1 MSRIRDGG
9 LRRELIMTTET
20 RKSSDKA
27 QDGNDF
33 SEFKRGWRVVLLGLF
48 GICTSITAALLY
60 AFGTLVIPLE
70 QAFGWSRGDLQAA
83 ITFLFAGVAI
93 STQLVGWLYR
103 RYGLRRVAIVSIV
116 LQILGYFAITRIQ
129 GSIGWL
135 YLAFFSMPIVCAG
148 TIAITWTQLV
158 NLWFERNRG
167 LALAVILCGTGL
179 MATVL
184 PPLLSRLIAAY
195 GWQAGFIALGAMPLL
210 FTLPM
215 TLLWLRLPAQPAGA
229 ESATRKQPLQ
239 LSGMSFRQA
248 LGSGMYWGFNL
259 ALILS
264 VSLTVGMVTNL
275 VPMLQS
281 KGLSAQEASQVFS
294 TFGIS
299 IIGGRLLVG
308 YLLDRYS
315 PSLVAAISLALPALG
330 CAIFL
335 FGGAQS
341 TPLLVLATLCIGA
354 SAGAEFDLA
363 AFLMARYFGLKDYA
377 RIFGLHLCLITIVS
391 GLVPMLFGH
400 LYDVYGS
407 YSAVLVC
414 CLCCAIIGPGIL
426 LWLKMEPAFLARQH
440 SLPTRQHA

>member
-1 MSRIRDGG
+1 MHNNKNERS
-9 LRRELIMTTET
+9 
-20 RKSSDKA
+20 
-27 QDGNDF
+27 NDF

-70 QAFGWSRGDLQAA
+70 QAFGWTRGDLQAS

-93 STQLVGWLYR
+93 STQVVGWLYR
-103 RYGLRRVAIVSIV
+103 RFGLRRVALFSIV
-116 LQILGYFAITRIQ
+116 LQIVGYFAITQIQ

-135 YLAFFSMPIVCAG
+135 YFAFFTMPIVCAG

-179 MATVL
+179 MAMVL

-210 FTLPM
+210 FTLPLS
-215 TLLWLRLPAQPAGA
+215 LLWLRLPAERVSVDAVTQEKTVELHGVTFKEAL
-229 ESATRKQPLQ
+229 R
-239 LSGMSFRQA
+239 SGV
-248 LGSGMYWGFNL
+248 YWGFNV

-264 VSLTVGMVTNL
+264 VSLTVGMVTNM
-275 VPMLQS
+275 VPMLIS
-281 KGLSAQEASQVFS
+281 KGLTPQDAAQVFS

-315 PSLVAAISLALPALG
+315 PSLVAAISLALPAVG
-330 CAIFL
+330 CLIFL

-341 TPLLVLATLCIGA
+341 IPLLILATLCIGA

-414 CLCCAIIGPGIL
+414 CFCCALIGPGIL
-426 LWLKMEPAFLARQH
+426 LWLKMEPAFQARQRQLH
-440 SLPTRQHA
+440 QQHA

>member
-1 MSRIRDGG
+1 
-9 LRRELIMTTET
+9 MTTDT
-20 RKSSDKA
+20 RNRQHA
-27 QDGNDF
+27 GNDF

-70 QAFGWSRGDLQAA
+70 QAFGWSRGDLQAS
-83 ITFLFAGVAI
+83 ISFLFAGVAI
-93 STQLVGWLYR
+93 STQVVGWLYR
-103 RYGLRRVAIVSIV
+103 RYGLRRVAIVSIM
-116 LQILGYFAITRIQ
+116 LQIVGYFAITQIQ
-129 GSIGWL
+129 GSIAWL

-179 MATVL
+179 MAMIL
-184 PPLLSRLIAAY
+184 PPLLSRLIGAY

-210 FTLPM
+210 FTLPLSLM
-215 TLLWLRLPAQPAGA
+215 WLRMPVEAAGVDSSTPHAQP
-229 ESATRKQPLQ
+229 S

-248 LGSGMYWGFNL
+248 LRSGKYWGFNI

-264 VSLTVGMVTNL
+264 VSLTVGMVTNM

-281 KGLSAQEASQVFS
+281 KGLSAQQASQIFS

-315 PSLVAAISLALPALG
+315 PSLVAAVSLALPALG
-330 CAIFL
+330 CAIFF
-335 FGGAQS
+335 FGGSQHV
-341 TPLLVLATLCIGA
+341 PLLVLATLCIGA

-400 LYDVYGS
+400 LFDVYGS
-407 YSAVLVC
+407 YSAVLVSC
-414 CLCCAIIGPGIL
+414 FFCAIIGPSIL
-426 LWLKMEPAFLARQH
+426 LWLRMEPAFQALQRQ
-440 SLPTRQHA
+440 LKQQTA

>member
-1 MSRIRDGG
+1 
-9 LRRELIMTTET
+9 MTTDT
-20 RKSSDKA
+20 RERQRA
-27 QDGNDF
+27 GNDF
-33 SEFKRGWRVVLLGLF
+33 SEFRRGWRVVLLGLF

-70 QAFGWSRGDLQAA
+70 QAFGWSRGDLQAS
-83 ITFLFAGVAI
+83 ISFLFAGVAI
-93 STQLVGWLYR
+93 STQMVGWLYR
-103 RYGLRRVAIVSIV
+103 RYGLRRVAIVSIM
-116 LQILGYFAITRIQ
+116 LQIVGYFAITQIQ
-129 GSIGWL
+129 GAIAWL

-179 MATVL
+179 MAMIL
-184 PPLLSRLIAAY
+184 PPLLSRLIGAY

-210 FTLPM
+210 FTLPLALM
-215 TLLWLRLPAQPAGA
+215 WLRMPVEVAAADPLTAQP
-229 ESATRKQPLQ
+229 QPS

-248 LGSGMYWGFNL
+248 LRSGKYWGFNI

-264 VSLTVGMVTNL
+264 VSLTVGMVTNI

-281 KGLSAQEASQVFS
+281 KGLSAQQASQIFS

-315 PSLVAAISLALPALG
+315 PSLVAAVSLALPALG
-330 CAIFL
+330 CAIFF
-335 FGGAQS
+335 FGGSQHV
-341 TPLLVLATLCIGA
+341 PLLMLATLCIGA

-391 GLVPMLFGH
+391 GMVPMLFGH
-400 LYDVYGS
+400 LFDVYGS
-407 YSAVLVC
+407 YSAVLVSC
-414 CLCCAIIGPGIL
+414 FFCAIIGPIIL
-426 LWLKMEPAFLARQH
+426 LWLRMEPAFQALQRQ
-440 SLPTRQHA
+440 LKQQTA

>member
-1 MSRIRDGG
+1 MKNNKNI
-9 LRRELIMTTET
+9 TFT
-20 RKSSDKA
+20 RA
-27 QDGNDF
+27 GNDF
-33 SEFKRGWRVVLLGLF
+33 SEFRRGWHVVLLGLF
-48 GICTSITAALLY
+48 GICTSISAALLY

-70 QAFGWSRGDLQAA
+70 QAFGWSRGDLQAS
-83 ITFLFAGVAI
+83 ITFLFAGVAL
-93 STQLVGWLYR
+93 STQTVGWLYR
-103 RYGLRRVAIVSIV
+103 RYGLRRVAIGSIV
-116 LQILGYFAITRIQ
+116 LQIVGYLAITQIQ
-129 GSIGWL
+129 GSVGWL
-135 YLAFFSMPIVCAG
+135 WFAFFAMPLVCAG

-179 MATVL
+179 MAMVL

-195 GWQAGFIALGAMPLL
+195 GWQAGFVALAAMPLL

-215 TLLWLRLPAQPAGA
+215 SLIWLRLPAEQASTDAALPGKTA
-229 ESATRKQPLQ
+229 ELYGVTFK
-239 LSGMSFRQA
+239 QA
-248 LGSGMYWGFNL
+248 LRSGVYWGFNV

-264 VSLTVGMVTNL
+264 VSLTVGMVTNI

-281 KGLSAQEASQVFS
+281 KGLTPQGAAQVFS
-294 TFGIS
+294 TFGLS

-315 PSLVAAISLALPALG
+315 PSLVAAVSLVLPAAG
-330 CAIFL
+330 CLIFL
-335 FGGAQS
+335 FGGVQN

-400 LYDVYGS
+400 LYDKYGS

-414 CLCCAIIGPGIL
+414 CLCCAIVGPTIL
-426 LWLKMEPAFLARQH
+426 LSLKMEPAFQAR
-440 SLPTRQHA
+440 LRQLYVLEASSK

>member
-1 MSRIRDGG
+1 
-9 LRRELIMTTET
+9 MTTDT
-20 RKSSDKA
+20 RERQRA
-27 QDGNDF
+27 GNDF
-33 SEFKRGWRVVLLGLF
+33 SEFRRGWRIVVLGLF

-70 QAFGWSRGDLQAA
+70 QAFGWSRGDLQAS
-83 ITFLFAGVAI
+83 ISFLFAGVAI
-93 STQLVGWLYR
+93 STQMVGWLYR
-103 RYGLRRVAIVSIV
+103 RYGLRRVAIVSIM
-116 LQILGYFAITRIQ
+116 LQIFGYFAITQIQ
-129 GSIGWL
+129 GSIAWL

-179 MATVL
+179 MAMIL
-184 PPLLSRLIAAY
+184 PPLLSRLIGAY

-210 FTLPM
+210 FTLPLALM
-215 TLLWLRLPAQPAGA
+215 WLRMPVDVAAADPLSAQP
-229 ESATRKQPLQ
+229 QPS

-248 LGSGMYWGFNL
+248 LRSGKYWGFNI

-264 VSLTVGMVTNL
+264 VSLTVGMVTNI

-281 KGLSAQEASQVFS
+281 KGLSAQQASQIFS

-315 PSLVAAISLALPALG
+315 PSLVAAVSLALPALG
-330 CAIFL
+330 CAIFF
-335 FGGAQS
+335 FGGSQHV
-341 TPLLVLATLCIGA
+341 PLLMLATLCIGA

-391 GLVPMLFGH
+391 GLVPMLFGY
-400 LYDVYGS
+400 LFDVYGS
-407 YSAVLVC
+407 YSAVLVSC
-414 CLCCAIIGPGIL
+414 FFCSIIGPIIL
-426 LWLKMEPAFLARQH
+426 LWLRMEPAFQALQRQ
-440 SLPTRQHA
+440 LKQQTA

>member
-1 MSRIRDGG
+1 
-9 LRRELIMTTET
+9 MTTDT
-20 RKSSDKA
+20 RERQRA
-27 QDGNDF
+27 GNDF
-33 SEFKRGWRVVLLGLF
+33 SEFRRGWRVVLLGLL

-70 QAFGWSRGDLQAA
+70 QAFGWSRGDLQAS
-83 ITFLFAGVAI
+83 ISFLFAGVAI
-93 STQLVGWLYR
+93 STQMVGWLYR
-103 RYGLRRVAIVSIV
+103 RYGLRRVALVSIV
-116 LQILGYFAITRIQ
+116 LQILGYFAITQIQ
-129 GSIGWL
+129 GSIAWL

-179 MATVL
+179 MAMIL
-184 PPLLSRLIAAY
+184 PPLLSRLIGAY

-210 FTLPM
+210 FTLPLA
-215 TLLWLRLPAQPAGA
+215 LLWLRMPTEGA
-229 ESATRKQPLQ
+229 AADQSMAPLA

-248 LGSGMYWGFNL
+248 LRSGRYWGFNA

-281 KGLSAQEASQVFS
+281 KGLSAQQASQVFS
-294 TFGIS
+294 TFGVS

-315 PSLVAAISLALPALG
+315 PSLVAAVSLALPALG
-330 CAIFL
+330 CAIFF
-335 FGGAQS
+335 FGGPQHV
-341 TPLLVLATLCIGA
+341 PLLVLATLCIGA

-391 GLVPMLFGH
+391 GLVPMLFGY
-400 LYDVYGS
+400 LFDLYGS
-407 YSAVLVC
+407 YRAVLVSC
-414 CLCCAIIGPGIL
+414 FICAIIGPTIL
-426 LWLKMEPAFLARQH
+426 LWLRMEPAFQALQRQ
-440 SLPTRQHA
+440 LNQQTA

>member
-1 MSRIRDGG
+1 
-9 LRRELIMTTET
+9 MTTDT
-20 RKSSDKA
+20 RERQRA
-27 QDGNDF
+27 GNDF
-33 SEFKRGWRVVLLGLF
+33 SEFRRGWRIVVLGLF

-70 QAFGWSRGDLQAA
+70 QAFGWSRGDLQAS
-83 ITFLFAGVAI
+83 ISFLFAGVAI
-93 STQLVGWLYR
+93 STQMVGWLYR
-103 RYGLRRVAIVSIV
+103 RYGLRRVAIVSIM
-116 LQILGYFAITRIQ
+116 LQIVGYFAITQIQ
-129 GSIGWL
+129 GSIAWL

-179 MATVL
+179 MAMIL
-184 PPLLSRLIAAY
+184 PPLLSRLIGAY

-210 FTLPM
+210 FTLPLALM
-215 TLLWLRLPAQPAGA
+215 WLRMPVDVAAADPLSAQP
-229 ESATRKQPLQ
+229 QPS

-248 LGSGMYWGFNL
+248 LRSGKYWGFNI

-264 VSLTVGMVTNL
+264 VSLTVGMVTNI

-281 KGLSAQEASQVFS
+281 KGLSAQQASQIFS

-315 PSLVAAISLALPALG
+315 PSLVAAVSLALPALG
-330 CAIFL
+330 CAIFF
-335 FGGAQS
+335 FGGSQHV
-341 TPLLVLATLCIGA
+341 PLLMLATLCIGA

-400 LYDVYGS
+400 LFDVYGS
-407 YSAVLVC
+407 YSAVLVSC
-414 CLCCAIIGPGIL
+414 FFCAIIGPIIL
-426 LWLKMEPAFLARQH
+426 LWLRMEPAFQALQRQ
-440 SLPTRQHA
+440 LKQQTA

>member
-1 MSRIRDGG
+1 
-9 LRRELIMTTET
+9 MTTNT
-20 RKSSDKA
+20 RNSTTSA
-27 QDGNDF
+27 HAGNDF
-33 SEFKRGWRVVLLGLF
+33 SEFKRGWHIVLLGLF
-48 GICTSITAALLY
+48 GICTSISAALLY
-60 AFGTLVIPLE
+60 SFGTLVIPLE
-70 QAFGWSRGDLQAA
+70 QAFGWSRGDLQAS

-93 STQLVGWLYR
+93 STQLVGGLYR
-103 RYGLRRVAIVSIV
+103 RYGLRRVAIVSMV
-116 LQILGYFAITRIQ
+116 LQVVGYLAITRIQ

-135 YLAFFSMPIVCAG
+135 YLAFFIMPIICAG

-179 MATVL
+179 MAMIL

-195 GWQAGFIALGAMPLL
+195 GWQAGFIALAAMPML
-210 FTLPM
+210 FTLPLSLM
-215 TLLWLRLPAQPAGA
+215 WLRMPAPLA
-229 ESATRKQPLQ
+229 SADATPQKALAQ
-239 LSGMSFRQA
+239 LTGMSFRQA
-248 LGSGMYWGFNL
+248 LRSGMYWGFNV

-281 KGLSAQEASQVFS
+281 KGLSPQQASQIFS
-294 TFGIS
+294 SFGIS

-315 PSLVAAISLALPALG
+315 PSVVAAVSLALPALG

-335 FGGAQS
+335 LGGAQNTS
-341 TPLLVLATLCIGA
+341 LLVLATLCIGA

-414 CLCCAIIGPGIL
+414 CFCCAIIGPIIL
-426 LWLKMEPAFLARQH
+426 LWLKMEPAFLARQQN
-440 SLPTRQHA
+440 PQQGQHA

>member
-1 MSRIRDGG
+1 
-9 LRRELIMTTET
+9 MTTDT
-20 RKSSDKA
+20 RERQRA
-27 QDGNDF
+27 GNDF
-33 SEFKRGWRVVLLGLF
+33 SEFRRGWRVVLLGLF

-70 QAFGWSRGDLQAA
+70 QAFGWSRGDLQAS
-83 ITFLFAGVAI
+83 ISFLFAGVAI
-93 STQLVGWLYR
+93 STQMVGWLYR
-103 RYGLRRVAIVSIV
+103 RYGLRRVAIVSIM
-116 LQILGYFAITRIQ
+116 LQIVGYFAMTQIQ
-129 GSIGWL
+129 GSIAWL

-179 MATVL
+179 MAMIL
-184 PPLLSRLIAAY
+184 PPLLSRLIGAY

-210 FTLPM
+210 FTLPLALM
-215 TLLWLRLPAQPAGA
+215 WLRMPVEVAAADPLTAQP
-229 ESATRKQPLQ
+229 QPS

-248 LGSGMYWGFNL
+248 LRSGKYWGFNI

-264 VSLTVGMVTNL
+264 VSLTVGMVTNI

-281 KGLSAQEASQVFS
+281 KGLSAQQASQIFS

-315 PSLVAAISLALPALG
+315 PSLVAAVSLALPALG
-330 CAIFL
+330 CAIFF
-335 FGGAQS
+335 FGGSQHV
-341 TPLLVLATLCIGA
+341 PLLMLATLCIGA

-400 LYDVYGS
+400 LFDVYGS
-407 YSAVLVC
+407 YSAVLVSC
-414 CLCCAIIGPGIL
+414 FFCAIIGPIIL
-426 LWLKMEPAFLARQH
+426 LWLRMEPAFQALQRQ
-440 SLPTRQHA
+440 LKQQTA